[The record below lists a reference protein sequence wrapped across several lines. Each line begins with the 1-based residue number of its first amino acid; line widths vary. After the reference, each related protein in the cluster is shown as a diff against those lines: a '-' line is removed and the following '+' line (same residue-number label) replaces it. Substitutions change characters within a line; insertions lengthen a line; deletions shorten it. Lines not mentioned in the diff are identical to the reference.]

1 MAYLRGQGKER
12 LVCQLRSL
20 LLFIS
25 VKETI
30 EEKFH
35 CKEKDF
41 YSADNR
47 EAGEEA
53 HSSSNS

>member
-1 MAYLRGQGKER
+1 MAYLKGQGKER
-12 LVCQLRSL
+12 RVCQPSL

-35 CKEKDF
+35 CKIQDF
-41 YSADNR
+41 YSADDR
-47 EAGEEA
+47 EASEEA
-53 HSSSNS
+53 HSSPNS